1 MATSPFDEAVIKLPK
16 AGDLRHRGQTS
27 PRTRQGERTASIQ
40 AQGQGQARRRTDH
53 HRLDT
58 RPWPSSPPP
67 TPTESTP
74 TCKTLTQKTGQALP
88 GPGSAGGPGALRPGP
103 RPDQRARQDGL
114 HGAEGALTGVAG
126 PTLPRPGDGPLRAVQ
141 ETTGGLETIRLPRPQ
156 RLLAARA
163 PPSTSSPQDARWSS
177 PRLQDD
183 HSRLAVASLVAS
195 SETSQAAIDVF
206 DKGVAARGVPQRLR
220 GRQRHRS

>member
-1 MATSPFDEAVIKLPK
+1 MRRWSSCCGWRSATLRTNEPENVTRRKDCHHPSAKPRADSSKDRSPPT
-16 AGDLRHRGQTS
+16 G
-27 PRTRQGERTASIQ
+27 
-40 AQGQGQARRRTDH
+40 
-53 HRLDT
+53 T